1 MFENMFDWEFQPE
14 TYWDGR
20 GLEQGDS
27 GFQRSQPA
35 IFEGLVGEYLPEKK
49 DGEVEIVFVEK
60 RSTTGDVMSLR
71 AMPDKNGLRY
81 RLVDEY
87 EEVYELPFETSAK
100 PLTFSE
106 LTSMLN
112 ETKHYDEKW
121 LEAEYRDDIDAG
133 RDLEWISMKSDFYPE
148 LTEWNEWNFGQVR
161 KALEK

>member
-1 MFENMFDWEFQPE
+1 MFDWEFQPE

-27 GFQRSQPA
+27 GIQRSQPA

-49 DGEVEIVFVEK
+49 EGEVEIVFVEK

-87 EEVYELPFETSAK
+87 EEV
-100 PLTFSE
+100 
-106 LTSMLN
+106 
-112 ETKHYDEKW
+112 
-121 LEAEYRDDIDAG
+121 
-133 RDLEWISMKSDFYPE
+133 
-148 LTEWNEWNFGQVR
+148 
-161 KALEK
+161 